1 METTLHF
8 NTTIQ
13 LSLSQLIALAKQLP
27 KQEQRKLA
35 LVLAEDDEPTKE
47 QILEQIKSDYIALK
61 NGTLKTRPASEFLAE
76 LEKDS

>member
-13 LSLSQLIALAKQLP
+13 LSLNQLIALAKQLP
-27 KQEQRKLA
+27 KKEQRKLVA
-35 LVLAEDDEPTKE
+35 ILEEDDEPTKE

-61 NGTLKTRPASEFLAE
+61 SGTLKTRPLSEFLAE
-76 LEKDS
+76 LQKDS